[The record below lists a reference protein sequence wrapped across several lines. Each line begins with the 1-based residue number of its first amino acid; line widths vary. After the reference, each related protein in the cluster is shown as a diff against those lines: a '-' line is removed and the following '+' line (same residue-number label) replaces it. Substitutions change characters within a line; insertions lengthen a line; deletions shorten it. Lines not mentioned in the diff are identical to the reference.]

1 MTQSGAGEDSGRPAA
16 RMKRRF
22 WSLDLYVGR
31 EYTFAFLVSFLF
43 FFFIFFL
50 NQLLLLAQDI
60 LAKHVRFTDVVLLI
74 IYSLPAIIAISFPF
88 ASLVGAL
95 MAIGRLSSDNEILAL
110 QASGVSHARIFTP
123 IFVLGF
129 LFSLVS
135 FVMNDYFLPL
145 GTINFGKLYTKIL
158 YTNPQLE
165 LEPYSIKHYQDS
177 VMVTGRVEG
186 TKISDLVIFDT
197 TADKNQRVITAKGAS
212 LQRDGSRLGIISLK
226 LDRVFSL
233 SVDAKRKDQFT
244 YSEASQML
252 YNILLSDINV
262 SIHPPTAREMSSV
275 DVYRIILH
283 KEAQLA
289 KLKKAKE
296 ARVILA
302 AYDLQQSYAAAS
314 LQALQGTVASQAL
327 RDLTQAYG
335 NWQAERAQ
343 PVIDRSLS
351 VDRIEFNRKFS
362 VPFACVVFVV
372 FAFPAGLL
380 TRRSGR
386 SVGFGIGLFVSI
398 LYWGMLVAGQTLGYR
413 MDYSPALSMW
423 LPNLVILVAGIAL
436 FAVRLRR

>member
-1 MTQSGAGEDSGRPAA
+1 
-16 RMKRRF
+16 MKRRY

-60 LAKHVRFTDVVLLI
+60 LAKHVSFPDVVLLI

-95 MAIGRLSSDNEILAL
+95 MAVGRLSSDNEILAL
-110 QASGVSHARIFTP
+110 QASGISHGRIFVP

-129 LFSLVS
+129 AFSLFS
-135 FVMNDYFLPL
+135 FIMNDYFLPL

-177 VMVTGRVEG
+177 VMVTGPVEG
-186 TKISDLVIFDT
+186 NKISDLVIFDT
-197 TADKNQRVITAKGAS
+197 SAERNQRVITAKSAS
-212 LQRDGSRLGIISLK
+212 LQKDSARLGIISLK
-226 LDRVFSL
+226 LEKVFSL
-233 SVDAKRKDQFT
+233 SVDAKRKDQFS
-244 YSEASQML
+244 YSEARQML

-283 KEAQLA
+283 KEAELR
-289 KLKKAKE
+289 KLREAKKA
-296 ARVILA
+296 RVGLA
-302 AYDLQQSYAAAS
+302 AYDLRQSYAAAS
-314 LQALQGTVASQAL
+314 LQSRQGEVTAQSL
-327 RDLTQAYG
+327 RDLSQAYTS
-335 NWQAERAQ
+335 WQAEREQ
-343 PVIDRSLS
+343 PVVDRSLS

-362 VPFACVVFVV
+362 VPFACVIFVV

-386 SVGFGIGLFVSI
+386 SVGFGIGLFISI

-423 LPNLVILVAGIAL
+423 LPNLVILAAGIIL